1 MAWGARGQKTIA
13 EVAAEVAADMTENIW
28 EKGPSM

>member
-1 MAWGARGQKTIA
+1 MRSKGPKKIA